1 MALVNMWDEPRD
13 IEGVNVTYEQP
24 AEFPSGD
31 VPLTIAT
38 ASLNKLVERVTDDKS
53 HGTALVVRSQA
64 GRGIDA
70 DRRPFFVGGGAMQ
83 TSTF

>member
-1 MALVNMWDEPRD
+1 MTLVNMWDEPRD

-53 HGTALVVRSQA
+53 HGAALIVRSQA
-64 GRGIDA
+64 GRIFLLTA
-70 DRRPFFVGGGAMQ
+70 ALFTLAAE
-83 TSTF
+83 